1 MKLCGGLSCNYN
13 AVAQTPRWTQFY
25 TTLKVIRRIFRLAK
39 LGCPVEDSYVWEMS
53 IIIAQSKKFTFSL
66 RKEGLRN
73 VFLEN
78 NCTALYC
85 NTLFPW
91 RTSNC
96 AICLLSLIEWG
107 LPRGVQGITSIVS
120 LRNLLF
126 IFGSLYG
133 PYYGSYFT
141 TKKYSAAVYY
151 HKYVPV

>member
-1 MKLCGGLSCNYN
+1 M
-13 AVAQTPRWTQFY
+13 
-25 TTLKVIRRIFRLAK
+25 
-39 LGCPVEDSYVWEMS
+39 
-53 IIIAQSKKFTFSL
+53 
-66 RKEGLRN
+66 
-73 VFLEN
+73 
-78 NCTALYC
+78 YC

-151 HKYVPV
+151 HKHVPVETSPISIEQCSTHVSTRNNQIFCTSNRVSDNFLFDLEWSTPFHNHKPQITFAINVANFSKEHCVTWFPVL